1 MTFNN
6 SEESLKSIEI
16 AVKEA
21 IQTMQEKKEDFLATY
36 NLEECD
42 GVVYHPEEC
51 VIHFTKGGK
60 FMYEFN
66 VVPIG
71 TVNPFSKVF
80 RWIWSHPAA
89 TQQEVEISQELK
101 SLSSCMSPMFEM
113 ETFSVE
119 PDVVTSL
126 LALSLEYL
134 GAVGFVNVN
143 LRDTPYY
150 VGVYEL
156 NAKPIV
162 DPS

>member
-21 IQTMQEKKEDFLATY
+21 IQTMKEKKDDFLATY
-36 NLEECD
+36 NVEECD
-42 GVVYHPEEC
+42 NVVYHPEEC
-51 VIHFTKGGK
+51 VVHFLKDGK
-60 FMYEFN
+60 LMYEFN

-89 TQQEVEISQELK
+89 TEQEVETSQELK
-101 SLSSCMSPMFEM
+101 SLSSCINPLFELDS
-113 ETFSVE
+113 FSVE
-119 PDVVTSL
+119 PDVVVSL

-156 NAKPIV
+156 NRDPIV
-162 DPS
+162 SYS